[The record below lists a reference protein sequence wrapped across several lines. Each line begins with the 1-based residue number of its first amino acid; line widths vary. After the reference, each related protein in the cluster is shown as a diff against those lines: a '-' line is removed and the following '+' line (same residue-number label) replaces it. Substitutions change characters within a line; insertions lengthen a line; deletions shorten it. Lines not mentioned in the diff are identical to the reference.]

1 MQKVICINERKAI
14 SRQPQIFVGR
24 VYYLETSSVNGSFDG
39 DWYGEIYADED
50 KAEYIGHLKLSHF
63 KSYI

>member
-1 MQKVICINERKAI
+1 MQKVIYINKRKAI

-24 VYYLETSSVNGSFDG
+24 IYYLETSSVNGDSDG
-39 DWYGEIYADED
+39 DWYGEIYADEN
-50 KAEYIGHLKLSHF
+50 KTEYIGHLKLSYF